1 MLLLEERKALIH
13 AALGHTPLDLLIQ
26 NVQVLDVYN
35 GGVFPGAIGIFNGRI
50 VSTSAEGYR
59 ARAVFDGQG
68 MFAIPGLIDTH
79 VHLDSTLVNPE
90 NLSELIVPCGTTT
103 VMADPKEIANVA
115 GMMGMK
121 ALLQS
126 QDRLPY
132 HIFLEVSS
140 RVPGSPGLETT
151 GGVLGLQEVTDI
163 LHWEEAVSVGELDPD
178 KILNMMDIYMLKIEA
193 GHKLGK
199 IANGHA
205 AGLHGRDLTAYAC
218 GGLADDHECISYA
231 EAVERLKQGMAVL
244 IREGSTERNLANVM
258 SGFIESGYYPPY
270 LMFCTDDKHA
280 DDIRAEGHINF
291 MVNKAIQLGVPPII
305 AIQIAT
311 INAARHFR
319 VDQWVGSLTPGR
331 SADILLVEK
340 LENIRPMEVF
350 SRGQHVASHGILRVE
365 IPEPAYP
372 RWLCNTVKVTRGKAA
387 QDFILPGEGES
398 VLVRVIDLV
407 PDQIINTC
415 GVARLPVENGQVMA
429 EPLQDVLKLAVVERY
444 GKNGNI
450 GIGFVRGFGIKR
462 GALASSVSHDN
473 HNIVVVGTNDAD
485 MAFAV
490 SAVEETQGGL
500 VIVADGQLIERL
512 PLPVGGLLSF
522 KPVEEVISILKDLVS
537 KYQKLGG
544 KLTSP
549 FMILSFTTLPTV
561 PELGLTDMGL
571 IDVETHQLIHPILE
585 PN

>member
-1 MLLLEERKALIH
+1 MLLLEERKSLIH
-13 AALGHTPLDLLIQ
+13 AALGHTPLDLLIK
-26 NVQVLDVYN
+26 NVQILDVHN
-35 GGVFPGAIGIFNGRI
+35 GEVFSGAIGIINGRI
-50 VSTSAEGYR
+50 VSTNAEGYK
-59 ARAVFDGQG
+59 ARNIFDGKG

-79 VHLDSTLVNPE
+79 VHLDSTLVTPE
-90 NLSELIVPCGTTT
+90 NLSELIVPCGTIS

-140 RVPGSPGLETT
+140 RVPAAPGMETT
-151 GGVLGLQEVTDI
+151 GGDLGLQEVTDI
-163 LHWEEAVSVGELDPD
+163 LHWEESVSVGELDPG
-178 KILNMMDIYMLKIEA
+178 KILNLMDTYMLKIEA
-193 GHKLGK
+193 AHKLGK

-205 AGLHGRDLTAYAC
+205 AGLSGRDLTAYAC
-218 GGLADDHECISYA
+218 GGLSDDHECISYQ

-244 IREGSTERNLANVM
+244 IREGSTERNLAAVL
-258 SGFIESGYYPPY
+258 SGFIATGVYPPY

-291 MVNKAIQLGVPPII
+291 MVNRAIQLGVPPIT

-319 VDQWVGSLTPGR
+319 VDHLVGSLTPGR
-331 SADILLVEK
+331 SADILLVED
-340 LENIRPMEVF
+340 LSRIRPLEVF

-365 IPEPAYP
+365 IPEAAYP
-372 RWLCNTVKVTRGKAA
+372 RWLCNTVKVTRGKTAD
-387 QDFILPGEGES
+387 DFVLPGQGNS

-407 PDQIINTC
+407 PDQIINAA
-415 GVARLPVENGQVMA
+415 GVARLPVVAGQVMA

-450 GIGFVRGFGIKR
+450 GIGFARGFGIKR

-485 MAFAV
+485 MARAV
-490 SAVEETQGGL
+490 AAVEETQGGL
-500 VIVADGQLIERL
+500 VIIADGELIGRL
-512 PLPVGGLLSF
+512 PLPVGGLLSV
-522 KPVEEVISILKDLVS
+522 KPVEEVISTLKELV
-537 KYQKLGG
+537 KRYQELGG
-544 KLTSP
+544 RLTSP
-549 FMILSFTTLPTV
+549 FMMLSFTALPTV

-571 IDVETHQLIHPILE
+571 IDVASNKLISPILE
-585 PN
+585 SN